1 MTEGD
6 MKKIVTKNMTIFSD
20 LQVSEVLLFR
30 SMKGG
35 DIYAIFQG
43 RQGW

>member
-1 MTEGD
+1 MAEGD

-20 LQVSEVLLFR
+20 LQVNEVLLLR